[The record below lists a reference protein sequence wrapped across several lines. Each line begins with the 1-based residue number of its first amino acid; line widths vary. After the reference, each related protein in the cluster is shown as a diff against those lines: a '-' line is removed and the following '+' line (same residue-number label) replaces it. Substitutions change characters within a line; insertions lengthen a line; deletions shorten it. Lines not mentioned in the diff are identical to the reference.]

1 LHITTSFVSVCVF
14 RASSAWKRYI
24 GAFEKFRQQIERR
37 GAKRAIIDK
46 LRKEPFSEVTMTC
59 AAAVVLTVLIG
70 VGIYFSMEDMSRPKT
85 SHQEQKDE
93 HKKRS

>member
-1 LHITTSFVSVCVF
+1 VCVF
-14 RASSAWKRYI
+14 RASSAWKRYT

-70 VGIYFSMEDMSRPKT
+70 VGIYFSIEDMSRPKT